1 MLYRSAKLFHL
12 AGLVLWLGPSTG
24 GYLLILLARS
34 DGGPAIELWLM
45 REYLHLIH
53 IETLGLFMLLA
64 SGATMRRAQRGLAG
78 ARWLKVKLVIVFLV
92 FIPLEAAQL
101 VIYHMVVKRAF
112 LTGAGVGV
120 EEAFELY
127 WKFSLFAAVVLAVT
141 IPPVFY
147 LAVFRPSLGKAHQG
161 E

>member
-64 SGATMRRAQRGLAG
+64 SGATMRRAQRGLARE
-78 ARWLKVKLVIVFLV
+78 RWLKVKLVIVFLV

-101 VIYHMVVKRAF
+101 VIYYMVVKRAF
-112 LTGAGVGV
+112 LTGVLID
-120 EEAFELY
+120 EAFELY